1 VADRPDYYKVLGVGK
16 NASDEEIKKA
26 YRKLARTY
34 HPDTNQGDKKAEER
48 FKEISQAH
56 DVLSDP
62 DKRKAYDRG
71 GLLGGLGGMAGGT
84 GFDPSSFGGNF
95 SDILSNLFGGG
106 GGAGGAAG
114 GRGGGS
120 AGGVRGGRPRPQR
133 GRDLETEVSLSFE
146 QAVKGAQ
153 VPLAVPTS
161 QPCPTCHGSGA
172 KPGTTPRVCP
182 VCNGRGLES
191 QSQGIFSMSQP
202 CSNCHGS
209 GTVIDDPCPTC
220 QGSGAQR
227 SVRRMRVNIP
237 AGVRDGSRIRLA
249 GKGEPGFSGG
259 GDAGEA
265 GDLFV
270 ITRVTDSAVFKRNGD
285 NLEVEVP
292 LTIPEAL
299 QGAVIEVPTL
309 NGSKRLRVPA
319 GTKHGTVQRLR
330 GEGPSRL
337 GGKGNG
343 DIHYRFVLDVPA
355 SLSPEQSEAVD
366 RLSEVMN
373 GNPRERLFAD
383 FEPAHP
389 AS

>member
-1 VADRPDYYKVLGVGK
+1 VADRPDYYKILGVGK
-16 NASDEEIKKA
+16 NASEDEIKKA
-26 YRKLARTY
+26 YRKLARKY

-62 DKRKAYDRG
+62 EKRKAYDRG
-71 GLLGGLGGMAGGT
+71 GLLGGFGQAGG
-84 GFDPSSFGGNF
+84 GFDPGAFTGGF

-114 GRGGGS
+114 GRGGT
-120 AGGVRGGRPRPQR
+120 AGGRARARPQR

-172 KPGTTPRVCP
+172 KPGTSPRVCP

-227 SVRRMRVNIP
+227 SVKRMRVNIP
-237 AGVRDGSRIRLA
+237 AGVKDGSRIRLA
-249 GKGEPGFSGG
+249 GKGEPVFGPAQPG
-259 GDAGEA
+259 GDAGSS
-265 GDLFV
+265 GDLYV
-270 ITRVTDSAVFKRNGD
+270 ITRVTESSVFKRNGD

-330 GEGPSRL
+330 GEGPARL
-337 GGKGNG
+337 SGKGNG
-343 DIHYRFVLDVPA
+343 DIHYRFVLDVPS

-366 RLSEVMN
+366 RLSQVMN
-373 GNPRERLFAD
+373 GNPRERLFAAAGG
-383 FEPAHP
+383 EAK
-389 AS
+389 